1 MNERIDRDVSL
12 SEAEEAL
19 KMHHPNI
26 KWLKDSG
33 GIAYGKKREI
43 HKYFILDHTS
53 LNIGLSN
60 LKGRLGWELYLDRR
74 YERSI
79 DRMVQ
84 GWINFDRELTLDEV
98 WKYHLMS
105 EPVE

>member
-1 MNERIDRDVSL
+1 MNESIDRDVSL

-19 KMHHPNI
+19 KTYHSYFMRF
-26 KWLKDSG
+26 KCSRD
-33 GIAYGKKREI
+33 IAYGEKRES

-60 LKGRLGWELYLDRR
+60 LKGRLSWGLYLDRR

-84 GWINFDRELTLDEV
+84 GWIDFDRVLTGDEIA
-98 WKYHLMS
+98 KYHLMS
-105 EPVE
+105 EPIE

>member
-1 MNERIDRDVSL
+1 MNEV
-12 SEAEEAL
+12 
-19 KMHHPNI
+19 
-26 KWLKDSG
+26 
-33 GIAYGKKREI
+33 

-53 LNIGLSN
+53 LNIGLSD
-60 LKGRLGWELYLDRR
+60 LKGRLGWGLYLDRR

-84 GWINFDRELTLDEV
+84 GWINFDHELTPDEV

-105 EPVE
+105 EPID